1 MEDCERAAAMLKS
14 QLRALQYSE
23 RWGLCPESLPPLL
36 AREPANVF
44 HADLPLTWDKQK
56 VFDRQKAAWC
66 DFADRLRE
74 DADAKLRGSRTILN
88 SILDEF
94 ET

>member
-44 HADLPLTWDKQK
+44 HAGRPLNFIQQAL
-56 VFDRQKAAWC
+56 FDRRKAAWR

-74 DADAKLRGSRTILN
+74 DADSMLSLG
-88 SILDEF
+88 D
-94 ET
+94 